1 MHKVLLLVSLMLSS
15 QLIYAEIAGFPFESE
30 QEEERFR
37 EISTELR
44 CLVCQNQSLADSN
57 SAWAQDLR
65 MELYEQVLGGSSRDE
80 IISFMTDRYGE
91 FILYKPPFSSRTLLL
106 WLTPFVCFIFAIA
119 FLVRFSR
126 KAGESVSRQ
135 ISEDEL
141 KEVRGL
147 LRSEDDIPS

>member
-1 MHKVLLLVSLMLSS
+1 MHKVVLLFFMMLFP

-37 EISTELR
+37 ELSAELR

-57 SAWAQDLR
+57 AALAQDLR
-65 MELYEQVLGGSSRDE
+65 TELYEQVLSGNSRDE

-91 FILYKPPFSSRTLLL
+91 FILYKPTFSSRTLLL
-106 WLTPFVCFIFAIA
+106 WLTPFVLLIFAIA

-126 KAGESVSRQ
+126 KAGHSASTQ
-135 ISEDEL
+135 ITEDEL
-141 KEVRGL
+141 EEVRGL
-147 LRSEDDIPS
+147 LDEEDNKL

>member
-1 MHKVLLLVSLMLSS
+1 MHKVVLVFFMMLFPPSI
-15 QLIYAEIAGFPFESE
+15 LAEIAGFPFATE

-37 EISTELR
+37 DLSAELR

-57 SAWAQDLR
+57 AALAQDLR
-65 MELYEQVLGGSSRDE
+65 KELYRQVLSGNSRDE
-80 IISFMTDRYGE
+80 IISFMADRYGE
-91 FILYKPPFSSRTLLL
+91 FILYKPAFSSRTLLL

-126 KAGESVSRQ
+126 NGGDSASTR

-141 KEVRGL
+141 REVRGL
-147 LRSEDDIPS
+147 LHSEDGK

>member
-1 MHKVLLLVSLMLSS
+1 MHKVILLFFLMLFPH
-15 QLIYAEIAGFPFESE
+15 LMYAEIAGFPFESE

-37 EISTELR
+37 ELSAELR

-57 SAWAQDLR
+57 ATLAQDLR
-65 MELYEQVLGGSSRDE
+65 AELYEQVLSGHSRDE
-80 IISFMTDRYGE
+80 IISFMTARYGE
-91 FILYKPPFSSRTLLL
+91 FILYKPIFGSGTLLL
-106 WLTPFVCFIFAIA
+106 WLTPFVFLISAIA

-126 KAGESVSRQ
+126 SAKDSASTR

-147 LRSEDDIPS
+147 LEEEGAKS